1 MADLVNVGIAGRVYV
16 RFGDDVGDTA
26 ALTMFKRAG
35 ARLDRERGLWF
46 VGEHQRDAA
55 EAAVIGT
62 FGDMTGEA
70 VTVRREADNGGLV
83 LVSGWV
89 LVSAGPSGIEYRN
102 PYSTNPAAIQVV
114 SWDDADEA
122 ILSGPEG
129 LRDAIHELVQA
140 AEVLVKKKPDRE
152 PFSGVVVIHGDTFPV
167 RDRLGKLGGYFDKEE
182 RVWYVPADKAAAAKL
197 IVEQGPKEPQ
207 PEYRNPKPMTER
219 QRDTLD
225 GMLCKLAKL
234 DDDAAERIRAKI
246 NWDAITVSEASDL
259 IQETGDEIR
268 EWE

>member
-1 MADLVNVGIAGRVYV
+1 MADMVNVGIAGRVYV

-46 VGEHQRDAA
+46 VGEHQREAA
-55 EAAVIGT
+55 ETAVVTT

-102 PYSTNPAAIQVV
+102 PYSTNPDTTQFV

-122 ILSGPEG
+122 AANGPDG
-129 LRDAIHELVQA
+129 LRDAIRELIAA
-140 AEVLVKKKPDRE
+140 AEALVKKKPDRE
-152 PFSGVVVIHGDTFPV
+152 PFSGVVAIHGNTFPV
-167 RDRLGKLGGYFDKEE
+167 RDRLAKLGGYFDKEE

-207 PEYRNPKPMTER
+207 PERRNDNPATER
-219 QRDTLD
+219 QRNALD
-225 GMLCKLAKL
+225 GMLVKLSKW
-234 DDDAAERIRAKI
+234 DGDAAERIRDKI
-246 NWDAITVSEASDL
+246 DWDTLTVSEASAL
-259 IQETGDEIR
+259 IQETGDEISD
-268 EWE
+268 WE